1 MSNYYIEGVIKNV
14 TVEGNDV
21 TFTLEPT
28 SPYVFEKKNDDG
40 STERYLLFVE
50 EIDDSSKHNAPLTA
64 KIIDAKCKF
73 KALNSS
79 CFHSLIIAKANR
91 MRVKIKS
98 NFRNDNLK
106 FLPVAQIVFL

>member
-1 MSNYYIEGVIKNV
+1 MSNYYTEGTIKNIA
-14 TVEGNDV
+14 VEGKDV

-28 SPYVFEKKNDDG
+28 SPYVFEEKNDDG
-40 STERYLLFVE
+40 STERHLLFIE
-50 EIDDSSKHNAPLTA
+50 EIDDSSKNKAPLMA

-73 KALNSS
+73 KALASS

-98 NFRNDNLK
+98 KFRNDNLK

>member
-1 MSNYYIEGVIKNV
+1 MNNYYTEGTIKNV

-28 SPYVFEKKNDDG
+28 SPYVFEEKNDDG
-40 STERYLLFVE
+40 STERHLLFIE
-50 EIDDSSKHNAPLTA
+50 EIDDSSKNKAPLMA

-73 KALNSS
+73 KALASS

-98 NFRNDNLK
+98 KFRNDNLK

>member
-1 MSNYYIEGVIKNV
+1 MSNYYTEGVIRNV
-14 TVEGNDV
+14 TIEGNNV
-21 TFTLEPT
+21 SFTLEPT

-40 STERYLLFVE
+40 LTERHRLFVE
-50 EIDDSSKHNAPLTA
+50 EIDDSSKNKAPLTA

-98 NFRNDNLK
+98 KFRNDNSN
-106 FLPVAQIVFL
+106 FLSVAQIVFL